1 MTQEYFLGLDV
12 PPDAH
17 RFYQSV
23 TAWARRVHGI
33 HSGVNATAHI
43 MVKLPFADDELA
55 LSSQSELR
63 AWLSSVIMAWR
74 RGPVG
79 VELGPVIT
87 VAPEEICLDAR
98 GNDLRA
104 LMRHIQWRSWLRNL
118 RVRPGLPQPR
128 LVLFTGLEE
137 EFFPAALELVSAG
150 MAYSGLHPGHAAVVP
165 QGRRRQVV
173 GLRRFQFEAHRRE
186 ELVVGRGP
194 RPPLLRLPCGVY
206 TKYI

>member
-79 VELGPVIT
+79 VALGPVIT

-137 EFFPAALELVSAG
+137 EFFPAALELVSARG
-150 MAYSGLHPGHAAVVP
+150 WRTQAFILDTLQLFRKGDD
-165 QGRRRQVV
+165 GRWWVCDDFSLKHT
-173 GLRRFQFEAHRRE
+173 G
-186 ELVVGRGP
+186 GRSWW
-194 RPPLLRLPCGVY
+194 
-206 TKYI
+206 